1 MQSGLVLLNA
11 SRRGYCHIAND
22 LIIWKLNSI
31 SPMQSTA
38 KFNFPVSQNEVKSY
52 SKIRYPAHAR
62 VVPFSVNRKLRI
74 FSCFL
79 LASIPTKF
87 GACIKNRMIFYLNRT
102 SSRRLKVTG
111 ERKNGTREGNTM
123 RGEKK
128 LPLPSRVS
136 LSRAVLSCAVTF
148 KRLLSGILKED

>member
-1 MQSGLVLLNA
+1 
-11 SRRGYCHIAND
+11 
-22 LIIWKLNSI
+22 
-31 SPMQSTA
+31 
-38 KFNFPVSQNEVKSY
+38 
-52 SKIRYPAHAR
+52 
-62 VVPFSVNRKLRI
+62 
-74 FSCFL
+74 
-79 LASIPTKF
+79 
-87 GACIKNRMIFYLNRT
+87 MIFYLNRT